1 MSMTKEIAAL
11 VQKEFRLEFR
21 NKSAISS
28 MLLYV
33 VSTIFVCYQSFR
45 SIEEVTVWNS
55 LFWIII
61 LFASVNAV
69 NRSFYHETRSQ
80 QYFYYLLVRPEA
92 LILSKIVYNILL
104 LSFLSIV
111 SYLVYSLVLGSL
123 VADHIQFMLVI
134 LLGAVGISSIL
145 TLVSGIASKT
155 NNNIGLIAILAL
167 PIMIP
172 LLITIIAASKH
183 VADGFETLTNLR
195 YLGTLAGIDLMVVAL
210 AYILFPYIWR
220 E

>member
-1 MSMTKEIAAL
+1 MSLSREITAL

-21 NKSAISS
+21 NRAAISS

-33 VSTIFVCYQSFR
+33 VSTIFVCYQSFIV
-45 SIEEVTVWNS
+45 IEDVTVWNS

-69 NRSFYHETRSQ
+69 GRSFYHETRSQ
-80 QYFYYLLVRPEA
+80 QHYYYLLARPQA
-92 LILSKIVYNILL
+92 VILAKILYNVILL
-104 LSFLSIV
+104 AALSLL
-111 SYLVYSLVLGSL
+111 SYLVYSVILGDRITDRWQFLLVL
-123 VADHIQFMLVI
+123 
-134 LLGAVGISSIL
+134 LLSSIGISSLL
-145 TLVSGIASKT
+145 TLVSAIASRT

-183 VADGFETLTNLR
+183 VADQLDFLTNLR
-195 YLGTLAGIDLMVVAL
+195 YLGTMAALDVMIIAL
-210 AYILFPYIWR
+210 AYILFPYLWR
-220 E
+220 D